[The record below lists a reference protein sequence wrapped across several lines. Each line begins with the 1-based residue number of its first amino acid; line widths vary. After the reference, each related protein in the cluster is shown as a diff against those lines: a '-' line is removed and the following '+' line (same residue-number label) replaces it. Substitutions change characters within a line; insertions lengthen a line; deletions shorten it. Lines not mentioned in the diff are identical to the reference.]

1 MPPVCGYIHRAMS
14 VTLQTTRAMI
24 LARGLGTRMQKEVDG
39 LELDEQTSRL
49 ADEGAKGL
57 IPIGRPFLDHTLQA
71 LMDAGLRD
79 FCLIV
84 PPGGS
89 AIRRYYQAVSDR
101 LREAEISFAVQDKP
115 LGTAHAVL
123 SGKEWA
129 GGEPFCVLNSD
140 NFYHPTAVTA
150 LASATPPA
158 SIAFERDALIAGS
171 NIPAERICR
180 FAAMDIDEAGR
191 LRRIVEKPANPD
203 RYARGGKLYVSMN
216 CFLFTEEIFPACAS
230 IEMNPDRKEYELP
243 TAVQYTINELGQT
256 YQAVP
261 VEEGVLDL
269 TGRADIEP
277 VRRMLAGHEVRFW
290 APDHL
295 EM

>member
-1 MPPVCGYIHRAMS
+1 KQVEG
-14 VTLQTTRAMI
+14 
-24 LARGLGTRMQKEVDG
+24 LA
-39 LELDEQTSRL
+39 LDEATSKL

-71 LMDAGLRD
+71 LMDGGLRD

-84 PPGGS
+84 PPGAS

-101 LREAEISFAVQDKP
+101 LADGQISFAVQDEP

-123 SGKEWA
+123 PGKAWA
-129 GGEPFCVLNSD
+129 AGEPFCVFNSD
-140 NFYHPTAVTA
+140 NFYYPTAVTA

-171 NIPAERICR
+171 NIPAERIKR
-180 FAAMDIDEAGR
+180 FAAMDIDDAGHI
-191 LRRIVEKPANPD
+191 RRIVEKPENPEQ
-203 RYARGGKLYVSMN
+203 YARGGKLYVSMN
-216 CFLFTEEIFPACAS
+216 CFLFTEEIFTACAS
-230 IEMNPDRKEYELP
+230 IEPDPDRGEYELP
-243 TAVQYTINELGQT
+243 TAVQCSMDTLGQT

-277 VRRMLAGHEVRFW
+277 VRRMLADHEVRFW
-290 APDHL
+290 APTQL
-295 EM
+295 ET